1 MAGKEDDPFVLTT
14 YVSATELVAHY
25 GTTLA
30 ALPTAQQ
37 TRYNDYAK
45 NANRAVSSFLYKWV
59 DQLPLDPNGAALEY
73 AKGMAFK
80 FAQRLKQVDDG
91 AANNANFQE
100 LFKEDKEAIAK
111 VLMSQPAAVNTRRMV
126 SNGYPDEVIPYS
138 QSYGLSDI
146 L

>member
-1 MAGKEDDPFVLTT
+1 MGKEETPFVLTE
-14 YVSATELVAHY
+14 YVTADELVLHY

-30 ALPTAQQ
+30 SLPTAQQ
-37 TRYNDYAK
+37 QRYTDYAE
-45 NANRAVSSFLYKWV
+45 NANRAVSAFLYKWV
-59 DQLPLDPNGAALEY
+59 DALPLDANGAAMSY
-73 AKGMAFK
+73 SKGMAFK

-91 AANNANFQE
+91 AVNTANFE
-100 LFKEDKEAIAK
+100 NLYKEDKDAISK
-111 VLMSQPAAVNTRRMV
+111 VLMARPDAVNTRRMV

>member
-1 MAGKEDDPFVLTT
+1 MPVKEQEPFVLTE
-14 YVSATELVAHY
+14 YVTPDELVAHY

-37 TRYNDYAK
+37 TRYKDYAK
-45 NANRAVSSFLYKWV
+45 NANRSVSSYLYKWV
-59 DQLPLDPNGAALEY
+59 DQLPLKDDGAALEY
-73 AKGMAFK
+73 SKGMAFK

-91 AANNANFQE
+91 AVNTANFE
-100 LFKEDKEAIAK
+100 NLYKEDKEAISK
-111 VLMSQPAAVNTRRMV
+111 VLMAKPEIVNTRRMV

>member
-1 MAGKEDDPFVLTT
+1 MPKEQDPFVLTE
-14 YVSATELVAHY
+14 YVTADELVKHY

-30 ALPTAQQ
+30 ALPTSQQ
-37 TRYNDYAK
+37 QRYSNYAE
-45 NANRAVSSFLYKWV
+45 NSNRAVSSFLYKYV
-59 DQLPLDPNGAALEY
+59 DSLPLDTNGAALSY
-73 AKGMAFK
+73 SKGMAFK

-91 AANNANFQE
+91 AVNTANFE
-100 LFKEDKEAIAK
+100 TLYKEDKDAITK
-111 VLMSQPAAVNTRRMV
+111 VLQARPDQVNTRRMV

>member
-1 MAGKEDDPFVLTT
+1 MSKEAVPFVLTQ
-14 YVSATELVAHY
+14 YVTDAQLTAHY

-30 ALPTAQQ
+30 SLPTAQQ
-37 TRYNDYAK
+37 QTYTDYAL
-45 NANRAVSSFLYKWV
+45 NANRAVSAFLYKWV
-59 DQLPLDPNGAALEY
+59 DKLPLDPNGAALEY

-91 AANNANFQE
+91 AVNTANFE
-100 LFKEDKEAIAK
+100 NLYKEDKAAIAK
-111 VLMSQPAAVNTRRMV
+111 VLMAQPQNVNTRKMV
-126 SNGYPDEVIPYS
+126 SNGYVDPATPYS

>member
-1 MAGKEDDPFVLTT
+1 MSKEATPFVLTQ
-14 YVSATELVAHY
+14 YVTGAELTSHY

-30 ALPTAQQ
+30 SLPTAQQ
-37 TRYNDYAK
+37 QTYNDYAL
-45 NANRAVSSFLYKWV
+45 NSNRAVSAFLYKWV
-59 DQLPLDPNGAALEY
+59 EQLPLSATSAALEY

-91 AANNANFQE
+91 AVNTANFE
-100 LFKEDKEAIAK
+100 NLYKEDKEAIEK
-111 VLMSQPAAVNTRRMV
+111 VLMAQPANVNTRRMV
-126 SNGYPDEVIPYS
+126 SNGYPDKAPPYS

>member
-1 MAGKEDDPFVLTT
+1 MGKETIPFVLTS
-14 YVSATELVAHY
+14 YVTTDELVAHY

-30 ALPTAQQ
+30 SLPTAQQ
-37 TRYNDYAK
+37 TRYNDYTL
-45 NANRAVSSFLYKWV
+45 NANRAVSAFLYRWA
-59 DQLPLDPNGAALEY
+59 DQLPLTADSAALEY

-91 AANNANFQE
+91 AVNSANFE
-100 LFKEDKEAIAK
+100 KLYTEDKAAIAD
-111 VLMSQPAAVNTRRMV
+111 VLKAQPANVNTRRMV
-126 SNGYPDEVIPYS
+126 SNGYVDPATPYS

>member
-1 MAGKEDDPFVLTT
+1 MGKVDSPFVLTQ
-14 YVSATELVAHY
+14 YVTADELVSHY

-37 TRYNDYAK
+37 QRYTDYAL
-45 NANRAVSSFLYKWV
+45 NANRAVSAFLFKWV
-59 DQLPLDPNGAALEY
+59 DKLPLDPNGAPLSY
-73 AKGMAFK
+73 SKGMAFK

-91 AANNANFQE
+91 AVNTANFE
-100 LFKEDKEAIAK
+100 NLYKEDKDAIAK
-111 VLMSQPAAVNTRRMV
+111 VLMADPQQVNARRII

>member
-1 MAGKEDDPFVLTT
+1 MGKEQSPFVLTD
-14 YVSATELVAHY
+14 YVTAAELVSHY
-25 GTTLA
+25 GTTLG
-30 ALPTAQQ
+30 ALPTSQQ
-37 TRYNDYAK
+37 QRYTDYAL
-45 NANRAVSSFLYKWV
+45 NANRAVSAYLYKWV
-59 DQLPLDPNGAALEY
+59 DQLPLDPTGAAISY

-91 AANNANFQE
+91 AVNTANFE
-100 LFKEDKEAIAK
+100 NLYKEDKEAITK
-111 VLMSQPAAVNTRRMV
+111 VLMARPEAVNQRRMV